1 MLTPPPFPPNHEKS
15 DAVTFPRCAWQHPRF
30 RLSSIRM
37 RIQVGEVSKCPEVYL
52 LEESSS
58 IFIKT
63 EAIVLKETRQDARE
77 AQALVD

>member
-1 MLTPPPFPPNHEKS
+1 
-15 DAVTFPRCAWQHPRF
+15 
-30 RLSSIRM
+30 M
-37 RIQVGEVSKCPEVYL
+37 RIQVGEVSKWPEVYL

-63 EAIVLKETRQDARE
+63 EAIVLKETKKDARE

>member
-1 MLTPPPFPPNHEKS
+1 
-15 DAVTFPRCAWQHPRF
+15 
-30 RLSSIRM
+30 M
-37 RIQVGEVSKCPEVYL
+37 RIRVGEVSKWPEVYL

-63 EAIVLKETRQDARE
+63 EAIVVKETRQDARE

>member
-1 MLTPPPFPPNHEKS
+1 
-15 DAVTFPRCAWQHPRF
+15 
-30 RLSSIRM
+30 M
-37 RIQVGEVSKCPEVYL
+37 RIPVGEVSKCPEVYL

>member
-1 MLTPPPFPPNHEKS
+1 
-15 DAVTFPRCAWQHPRF
+15 
-30 RLSSIRM
+30 M
-37 RIQVGEVSKCPEVYL
+37 RIQVGEVSKWPEVYL

-63 EAIVLKETRQDARE
+63 EEIVVKETRQDARE